1 MTTID
6 VSHSISLNIL
16 LGDPPDSVSSYH
28 YSYHAG
34 DAIQGSISI
43 RSDSDLHFES
53 LDIFLIGEEST
64 ARHDRNP
71 RQFHHEQYPVPATA
85 LPPSNIIQK
94 NQKYF
99 FRFTFQVPD
108 TLSQTSCTHPV
119 ENDLTR
125 QFHLQAPPSFG
136 DPDVAGFGGKLRNDY
151 APSNCRIVYTI
162 QARLTRRSL
171 ATERSQTIL
180 QKSLKIRLKPSSAL
194 ALDQPLLS
202 PSISPSPSLSAL
214 LSPLTASGSGSAS
227 ADSEIGEPNPHP
239 QQTIDI
245 YQRIPGSNPLSKSK
259 SKSKTKIGQLT
270 TTIIAPPYF
279 DIPVRE
285 TDASVRQAIRL
296 NLHFE
301 REPNSNQDHDDD
313 QNTSTRT
320 TGTDSNLDLPTTLPQ
335 IQSLRG
341 SVVANTFFTKKPNT
355 SLPRKKRD
363 RLGTKLNYAEKVL
376 TEFTHSITSLQWAVA
391 DAGGRNPT
399 NNGSSPSLDQSTQIE
414 SEFASASPVQTHT
427 QMQSFTS
434 TLLVP
439 VKLAHQ
445 FIIPTFHSCRISR
458 TYTLVLRLKVE
469 GAGTIE
475 IAAPMVMVPSVE
487 VGTGFMLGGVS
498 PPPYSFAR
506 SPTGSIAS
514 TLFDGVSVIDGVE
527 GVGEGEERRD

>member
-64 ARHDRNP
+64 VRHDRNP
-71 RQFHHEQYPVPATA
+71 RQFHHEQYPVPTTA

-108 TLSQTSCTHPV
+108 TLSPTSCTHTV

-151 APSNCRIVYTI
+151 APSNCRI
-162 QARLTRRSL
+162 
-171 ATERSQTIL
+171 
-180 QKSLKIRLKPSSAL
+180 KSLKIRLKPSTSL
-194 ALDQPLLS
+194 ALDQPSLS

-214 LSPLTASGSGSAS
+214 LSPLTASGSASAS

-245 YQRIPGSNPLSKSK
+245 YQRIPSSNPLSKSK

-301 REPNSNQDHDDD
+301 RESNPNPNQDD
-313 QNTSTRT
+313 QNTSPSAAS
-320 TGTDSNLDLPTTLPQ
+320 TDSTLPTTLPQ

-355 SLPRKKRD
+355 NLPRKKRD

-391 DAGGRNPT
+391 GGGGGGGGENHT
-399 NNGSSPSLDQSTQIE
+399 NTNINNGSSPSLSASPSQSMPEIE
-414 SEFASASPVQTHT
+414 SASPVQIPS
-427 QMQSFTS
+427 QSFTS

-458 TYTLVLRLKVE
+458 TYTLVLRLKVQ
-469 GAGTIE
+469 GAATVE

-487 VGTGFMLGGVS
+487 VGMGFMVGGLS

-506 SPTGSIAS
+506 SPAGSITS
-514 TLFDGVSVIDGVE
+514 TLFDGVGVIE
-527 GVGEGEERRD
+527 GVDGEGTEERRD

>member
-1 MTTID
+1 MSATPSPSTFFLEI
-6 VSHSISLNIL
+6 
-16 LGDPPDSVSSYH
+16 PPDSVSSYH

-34 DAIQGSISI
+34 DAIQGSISV
-43 RSDSDLHFES
+43 RSENDLHFQS

-64 ARHDRNP
+64 SRHDRNP
-71 RQFHHEQYPVPATA
+71 RQFHHEQCLVPATA
-85 LPPSNIIQK
+85 LPPSNIIKK

-99 FRFTFQVPD
+99 FRFAFQVPD
-108 TLSQTSCTHPV
+108 TLSPTSCTHPV
-119 ENDLTR
+119 EDDLTR

-162 QARLTRRSL
+162 QARLTRQSL
-171 ATERSQTIL
+171 ATERT
-180 QKSLKIRLKPSSAL
+180 SA
-194 ALDQPLLS
+194 S
-202 PSISPSPSLSAL
+202 
-214 LSPLTASGSGSAS
+214 TS
-227 ADSEIGEPNPHP
+227 ADSEIAEPTHP

-245 YQRIPGSNPLSKSK
+245 YQRIPNSNPLSKPK
-259 SKSKTKIGQLT
+259 SKTKTKIGQLT

-301 REPNSNQDHDDD
+301 RERGPNPNQDDD
-313 QNTSTRT
+313 QNTSTST
-320 TGTDSNLDLPTTLPQ
+320 TGTATDSNLTTTSLPQ

-376 TEFTHSITSLQWAVA
+376 TEFTHSITSLQWA
-391 DAGGRNPT
+391 GENHT
-399 NNGSSPSLDQSTQIE
+399 NNGPSPNSSQSTQIE

-427 QMQSFTS
+427 QSFVS

-458 TYTLVLRLKVE
+458 TYTLVLRLKVQ
-469 GAGTIE
+469 GAATVE
-475 IAAPMVMVPSVE
+475 IAAPMIMVPSME
-487 VGTGFMLGGVS
+487 FGPGFMLGMGALS

-506 SPTGSIAS
+506 SPTGSITS
-514 TLFDGVSVIDGVE
+514 TLFDGVGVIEGVE
-527 GVGEGEERRD
+527 REGGGRD

>member
-1 MTTID
+1 MR
-6 VSHSISLNIL
+6 SSIS
-16 LGDPPDSVSSYH
+16 SK
-28 YSYHAG
+28 
-34 DAIQGSISI
+34 Q
-43 RSDSDLHFES
+43 E
-53 LDIFLIGEEST
+53 LIHQPGEEST

-71 RQFHHEQYPVPATA
+71 RQFHHEQYPVPTTA
-85 LPPSNIIQK
+85 LPPSNIIRK

-108 TLSQTSCTHPV
+108 TLSPTSCTHPV

-151 APSNCRIVYTI
+151 APLNCRIVYTI

-180 QKSLKIRLKPSSAL
+180 QKSLKIRLKPSTSL
-194 ALDQPLLS
+194 ALDQPSLS

-214 LSPLTASGSGSAS
+214 LSPLTASGSASAS

-245 YQRIPGSNPLSKSK
+245 YQRIPSSNPLSKSK

-301 REPNSNQDHDDD
+301 RESNPNPNQDD
-313 QNTSTRT
+313 QNTSPSAAS
-320 TGTDSNLDLPTTLPQ
+320 TDSTLPTTLPQ

-355 SLPRKKRD
+355 NLPRKKRD

-391 DAGGRNPT
+391 GGGGGGGENQT
-399 NNGSSPSLDQSTQIE
+399 NTNINNGSSPSLSASPSQSMPEIE
-414 SEFASASPVQTHT
+414 SASPVQIPS
-427 QMQSFTS
+427 QSFTS

-458 TYTLVLRLKVE
+458 TYTLVLRLKVQ
-469 GAGTIE
+469 GAATVE

-487 VGTGFMLGGVS
+487 VGTGFMVGMGGLS

-506 SPTGSIAS
+506 SPAGSITS
-514 TLFDGVSVIDGVE
+514 TLFDGVGVIE
-527 GVGEGEERRD
+527 GVDGEGTEERRD